1 MFRARSLGEEG
12 GKASRDGTSLKFS
25 EEGFGLFHRLACDDA
40 PSNAP
45 SLIRQVGTAVKKK
58 AIKI

>member
-25 EEGFGLFHRLACDDA
+25 EEGFGLFHKLASDDV
-40 PSNAP
+40 P
-45 SLIRQVGTAVKKK
+45 SLIRQVGTAVRKK